1 MKLSVS
7 YIVFDGVEL
16 LEHSIRQIRKH
27 ANHIS
32 VIYQNF
38 SWFGK
43 KLSAADLIILK
54 SLARSGQI
62 DELILFSSFVPLR
75 NKTQS
80 SILTAKSYERDK
92 RQVGL
97 SAALRNSCTHYLCM
111 DVDEFYTS
119 DQFATAKNLIKT
131 SGFES
136 TAVRLINYVNIP
148 TVHRGYDSIRVP
160 FICKISNASK
170 MSTSFFVKCDP
181 TRGISPVSAKKHEF
195 APNIITMHHMETVRK
210 DILLKYDSTTR
221 MIFNR
226 ERTRELINSIKS
238 VNEKSKSVNFK
249 KIIFPGLNQVT
260 LSTCKNIFGI
270 PYTTWKKK

>member
-43 KLSAADLIILK
+43 NLSAADLIILK

-80 SILTAKSYERDK
+80 SILTAKSYERAK

-148 TVHRGYDSIRVP
+148 TVHRGYDSTRVP

-181 TRGISPVSAKKHEF
+181 TRGISPVSAKRHEF
-195 APNIITMHHMETVRK
+195 APNIITMHHMETVR
-210 DILLKYDSTTR
+210 
-221 MIFNR
+221 
-226 ERTRELINSIKS
+226 
-238 VNEKSKSVNFK
+238 
-249 KIIFPGLNQVT
+249 
-260 LSTCKNIFGI
+260 
-270 PYTTWKKK
+270 

>member
-80 SILTAKSYERDK
+80 SILTAKSYERAK

-148 TVHRGYDSIRVP
+148 IVHRGYDSIRVP
-160 FICKISNASK
+160 FICKISNESR

-181 TRGISPVSAKKHEF
+181 TRGISPVSPKRHEF
-195 APNIITMHHMETVRK
+195 TPNIITMHHMETVRK

-221 MIFNR
+221 MIFKR
-226 ERTRELINSIKS
+226 ERTQDLVNSIKS
-238 VNEKSKSVNFK
+238 VTENSKSVDFK

-260 LSTCKNIFGI
+260 LTTCENIFGI
-270 PYTTWKKK
+270 PYRTWKN